1 MIDNNIANALGA
13 GSGIDSAGLI
23 KQLTELERM
32 GPQQRI
38 DSRREKAEA
47 QISGFGAMTSAID
60 TLRGSIKALSDKEGL
75 HSKTAAFSSS
85 ENISPTKLDTNVQ
98 PGSYSFEVDALAQA
112 QSITFGGA
120 AKESEAVGTGELTFN
135 FGSWTR
141 TDGVAT
147 EFTQNPDAESF
158 SITIDNSNNSLRGI
172 RDAIN
177 AADKGVQASIVND
190 GTNFRLVISA
200 PSGATNELQITADEG
215 GDPLNNVDGTGLSKF
230 AFNTGVTDFAT
241 LEKQRGADAE
251 LTVNGLA
258 VTRQSNT
265 VTDLIEGLSLD
276 LLKAEPGKLTTITV
290 TEDKAFAE
298 ENIRAFVESYNT
310 FLEEMQPLTGYDEE
324 EEAFGP
330 LRNDPLAKSVIS
342 RFRSLISD
350 AIPGLADTSFTNLAN
365 VGIRTELDGTLS
377 IDEETFSDA
386 MDNHYAD
393 VQKLFSSH
401 TQSSSSDVTV
411 NSFGP
416 QTKAGTYEIDIT
428 TPPARG
434 FFEGVGAGAALA
446 GFNTGSTDYS
456 FSVAVNGVSSGALQL
471 PADTVYDTPEDLAGA
486 LQAAINSDAALA
498 AQGATVNVSF
508 DTDNNRFVMTSNRH
522 GAASNV
528 AIETAS
534 AGFSADLGLT
544 VGTGTAGIDV
554 KGTVNGVEGFGLGN
568 VLLPK
573 LGEPGAG
580 LSMIIGENATTS
592 TVNVSRGFAGGFD
605 EQIQQ
610 FLQNNGLIDSRE
622 KELDRQL
629 GDMDVKEEQLER
641 RMTIYQERLMRQFI
655 AMERV
660 LASLNSQGG
669 FLEGLVDRLPFTAKN
684 D

>member
-1 MIDNNIANALGA
+1 MIDNNIVNALGA
-13 GSGIDSAGLI
+13 GSGIDSPNLI
-23 KQLTELERM
+23 KQLTDLERM

-60 TLRGSIKALSDKEGL
+60 SLRTSVKALSDKEGL

-98 PGSYSFEVDALAQA
+98 PGSYTFEVNRLAQA

-120 AKESEAVGTGELTFN
+120 ARETDAVGTGEMTFS
-135 FGSWTR
+135 FGNWTR

-147 EFTQNPDAESF
+147 AFNQDPDAESF

-190 GTNFRLVISA
+190 GTNFRLVVTA
-200 PSGATNELQITADEG
+200 PSGATNELQITVDEG
-215 GDPLNNVDGTGLSKF
+215 DDPLHNTDGIGLSKF
-230 AFNTGVTDFAT
+230 AFNAGVADFAG
-241 LEKQRGADAE
+241 LEKQSGADAE

-258 VTRQSNT
+258 VTRSSNT

-276 LLKAEPGKLTTITV
+276 LLKAEPGSVTTITV

-310 FLEEMQPLTGYDEE
+310 FLAEMQPLTGYNKE
-324 EEAFGP
+324 EEAYGA
-330 LRNDPLAKSVIS
+330 LRNDPLAKSVMS
-342 RFRSLISD
+342 RFRSLISGS
-350 AIPGLADTSFTNLAN
+350 IPGLTDSSFTTLAT
-365 VGIRTELDGTLS
+365 VGIRTQLDGTLS
-377 IDEETFSDA
+377 IDEETFREA
-386 MDNHYAD
+386 MDDNYRE
-393 VQKLFSSH
+393 VQKLFSAN
-401 TQSSSSDVTV
+401 TQSSASDVTV
-411 NSFGP
+411 NSYGQ

-434 FFEGVGAGAALA
+434 FFEGAAAGATLT
-446 GFNTGSTDYS
+446 GFNTGETDYS
-456 FSVAVNGVSSGALQL
+456 FSVAVNGTTSGTIQL
-471 PADTVYDTPEDLAGA
+471 PANTEYSTPEELAGA
-486 LQAAINSDAALA
+486 IQAAINSDTALS
-498 AQGATVNVSF
+498 AQGATVSVTYDADS
-508 DTDNNRFVMTSNRH
+508 NRFVMTSNRY

-528 AIETAS
+528 AIKTAS
-534 AGFSADLGLT
+534 DGAADGLGLA
-544 VGTGTAGIDV
+544 VGTGTAGVDV

-580 LSMIIGENATTS
+580 LSLIIGENATTS
-592 TVNVSRGFAGGFD
+592 TVNFSRGFAGGLD

-610 FLQNNGLIDSRE
+610 FLQRNGLIEARE
-622 KELDRQL
+622 TELGRQL
-629 GDMDVKEEQLER
+629 GDLDAREEQLER
-641 RMTIYQERLMRQFI
+641 RMTIFQERLMRQFI

-660 LASLNSQGG
+660 LSSLSSQGG
-669 FLEGLVDRLPFTAKN
+669 FLEGLVDQLPFTARR